1 MMEKIRVLHIIP
13 NLVKGGAQRIALDI
27 CNELQKSPDIKV
39 ALLYWQ
45 GENQF
50 EFLSKNLEVHKINI
64 QYELSFSGKH
74 KIYISEY
81 EAFVDNFKPDI
92 IHSHLYPAELVSHE
106 NPRKNVKYF
115 THCHDNIRQFE
126 KWGLKTLSSKQKSVE
141 YFERRRLMKRY
152 VQCDNQFIAISK
164 DVQLYLASNLSK
176 SLVNNIH
183 LLPNGFNYEGFFQT
197 VTSNLP
203 DLVRLINVGNF
214 IPKKNQ
220 EFLLEVQEQLNHEQI
235 NTELTF
241 IGAGT
246 TFLELKE
253 KTTTRGIHN
262 VRFLGKKD
270 DIATFLKESSIYVHS
285 ALYEPFGLVI
295 LEAMAAG
302 LPVVSLDGEGNR
314 DIISDGENGFLIQ
327 QGDIETF
334 VQRIKDLIKDNQLY
348 NRIALNGQ
356 ESAKKYD
363 IRNYTDQ
370 LIQIY
375 QHALRRGTMG
385 GK

>member
-1 MMEKIRVLHIIP
+1 MMEKIRVLHFIP

-27 CNELQKSPDIKV
+27 CNELQNSPNVKV

-74 KIYISEY
+74 KIDISEY

-92 IHSHLYPAELVSHE
+92 IHSHLYPAELVSRE
-106 NPRKNVKYF
+106 NPRKNVSYF

-126 KWGLKTLSSKQKSVE
+126 LWNIKMLRSKQKTAE
-141 YFERRRLMKRY
+141 NLERKRLMKRY
-152 VQCDNQFIAISK
+152 RGCNNQFIAISK
-164 DVQLYLASNLSK
+164 DVLLYLNNNVSKNL
-176 SLVNNIH
+176 LENIH
-183 LLPNGFNYEGFFQT
+183 LLPNGFNYQAFFQE
-197 VTSNLP
+197 VKSNLSDP
-203 DLVRLINVGNF
+203 VRLINVGNF

-220 EFLLEVQEQLNHEQI
+220 QFLLEVQKQLNAEKV

-241 IGAGT
+241 IGDGT

-253 KTTTRGIHN
+253 KSKIDGVQN
-262 VRFLGKKD
+262 VHFAGRSD
-270 DIATFLKESSIYVHS
+270 DVASLLKESYIYVHS

-302 LPVVSLDGEGNR
+302 LPVVSLDGMGNR
-314 DIISDGENGFLIQ
+314 DLIQDDINGFIVEQDAIQ
-327 QGDIETF
+327 TF
-334 VQRIKDLIKDNQLY
+334 VKHIKDLIKDKELY

-370 LIQIY
+370 LIQLYTNAI
-375 QHALRRGTMG
+375 RGGTVG
-385 GK
+385 R